1 MDTLVK
7 ILPPHRKMIL
17 LNISL
22 VLWPIR
28 LRIHP
33 KGSLFRCL
41 IIDWTSRVLRDD
53 KRISTRPQL
62 LVLDELGIDDQIGC
76 ELESSFDENYHGAVG
91 SLEELASYAE
101 HAGTYWIAKKNILH
115 RSLH

>member
-7 ILPPHRKMIL
+7 ILPPHRKMVL

-22 VLWPIR
+22 VLWAIR

-33 KGSLFRCL
+33 KGFLFRCL

-62 LVLDELGIDDQIGC
+62 LDELGIDDQTWC
-76 ELESSFDENYHGAVG
+76 ELASSFDENYHGAVG

-101 HAGTYWIAKKNILH
+101 HTGKYWIAKKNILH
-115 RSLH
+115 RSLR